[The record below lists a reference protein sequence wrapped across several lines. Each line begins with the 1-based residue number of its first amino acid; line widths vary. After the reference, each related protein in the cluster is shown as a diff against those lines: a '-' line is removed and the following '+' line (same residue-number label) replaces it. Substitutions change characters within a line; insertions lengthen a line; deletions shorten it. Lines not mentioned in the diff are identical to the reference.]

1 MGISNRV
8 VSAAVAS
15 AIIAGASILG
25 GNTAN
30 AASGAGSVATGWTLV
45 TPSYCFQYQ
54 YSGVNYL
61 YIYPTS
67 GGYFWTSEPELI
79 ASFSE
84 LCAYGSLFYAYSSSG
99 TSWDYTYYSP
109 GLN

>member
-1 MGISNRV
+1 MDVAKRV
-8 VSAAVAS
+8 IVAAVGC
-15 AIIAGASILG
+15 AIIAGASVLG
-25 GNTAN
+25 SPTAN

-54 YSGVNYL
+54 YSGLNYL

-67 GGYFWTSEPELI
+67 GGYFWTTEPELI
-79 ASFSE
+79 SSFAE
-84 LCAYGSLFYAYSSSG
+84 YCGYGSLFYAYSSNGSN
-99 TSWDYTYYSP
+99 WDYTYYNP